1 MTAFMGYSS
10 AKNGLNG
17 LFCLTIC
24 FHLCYGTLMG
34 NTRRK
39 KEVAQ
44 SVESNIEFRTK
55 KTAGSRRIDE
65 VMTLARQTG
74 LFSSGRTEFIRGCM
88 PKALID
94 KARANSG
101 VKSDTELLEVALAA
115 LAVAD
120 DYPDWLLSRRGTI
133 SKDIDLEF

>member
-1 MTAFMGYSS
+1 M
-10 AKNGLNG
+10 
-17 LFCLTIC
+17 
-24 FHLCYGTLMG
+24 
-34 NTRRK
+34 
-39 KEVAQ
+39 
-44 SVESNIEFRTK
+44 ESNVELRTK
-55 KTAGSRRIDE
+55 KAGGSRRIDE
-65 VMTLARQTG
+65 VLTLARQTG
-74 LFSSGRTEFIRGCM
+74 LLSGGRTEFIRGRM